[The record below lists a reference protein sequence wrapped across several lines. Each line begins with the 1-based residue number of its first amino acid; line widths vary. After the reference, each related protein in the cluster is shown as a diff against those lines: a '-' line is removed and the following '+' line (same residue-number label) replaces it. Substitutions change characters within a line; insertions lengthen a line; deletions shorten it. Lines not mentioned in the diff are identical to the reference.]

1 MVDNLNKDDLEGDG
15 YRVPEGLF
23 GDILFDNEPASKA
36 QRRSSY
42 LNGKSPSGAA
52 QQPSTN
58 HKSIKEHFSRQARE
72 ESSSTPKPRPLI
84 ISPEV
89 VSLRESFESIYSIV
103 SAMGMNE
110 ESHNFFKQR
119 YTLQSKITER
129 IARKLNIDTSS
140 PSSKYDVSKISLTV
154 AHLLSASGGVGA
166 GLDNEREIVS
176 YFEDAA
182 DEILDARKWWTVEWS
197 ERQPELSAIVTLK
210 VAALQALIK
219 INKNLQQYPFC
230 VKSGDM
236 AKKMLDF
243 VILKAKDV
251 ARSWNCDELGPDSRS
266 SLYVTLIP
274 LVTDIACDVWA
285 TASKNKLEPVRS
297 FEAQKNEMKDFIGE
311 FLSKLNMSEQDV
323 TFVVDGVTN
332 YINQQIIEFQNKNR
346 NVDQVIYARMKQN
359 VLRNLMNFS
368 TNSLIESESSY
379 ANELDTNKDVNK
391 GESIF
396 EIWLTIVDRKIR
408 TGGVMPIVEWGGF
421 ENLFDYN
428 LFNMLGAAKAILG
441 GKK

>member
-15 YRVPEGLF
+15 YRVPDGLF
-23 GDILFDNEPASKA
+23 GDILFDNDSVSKA

-42 LNGKSPSGAA
+42 LNGKSPSSAA
-52 QQPSTN
+52 PQPSTN
-58 HKSIKEHFSRQARE
+58 HKSIKEHFSRRARE
-72 ESSSTPKPRPLI
+72 EEAAIPKPRPLI

-89 VSLRESFESIYSIV
+89 VSLRENFETIYSIV
-103 SAMGMNE
+103 AAMGMNE

-129 IARKLNIDTSS
+129 IARKLNIDTTI

-154 AHLLSASGGVGA
+154 ALLLSASSDAVA
-166 GLDNEREIVS
+166 KLDNEREIVS
-176 YFEDAA
+176 YFEDVA

-197 ERQPELSAIVTLK
+197 DRQPELSAVVTLK

-219 INKNLQQYPFC
+219 INKLLQQYPFC

-236 AKKMLDF
+236 AQKMLDF

-274 LVTDIACDVWA
+274 LVTDIACDAWA
-285 TASKNKLEPVRS
+285 TASKNKLESVRS
-297 FEAQKNEMKDFIGE
+297 LESQKNEMKDFIGD
-311 FLSKLNMSEQDV
+311 FLSKLNMDAQDIIFV
-323 TFVVDGVTN
+323 TDGITN
-332 YINQQIIEFQNKNR
+332 YINQQIIEFQDKSKN
-346 NVDQVIYARMKQN
+346 VEQIIYARMKQT

-379 ANELDTNKDVNK
+379 ANELNANKGIDK

-396 EIWLTIVDRKIR
+396 EIWLTVIDRKVR
-408 TGGVMPIVEWGGF
+408 TGGVIPVVEWGGF

-441 GKK
+441 SKK